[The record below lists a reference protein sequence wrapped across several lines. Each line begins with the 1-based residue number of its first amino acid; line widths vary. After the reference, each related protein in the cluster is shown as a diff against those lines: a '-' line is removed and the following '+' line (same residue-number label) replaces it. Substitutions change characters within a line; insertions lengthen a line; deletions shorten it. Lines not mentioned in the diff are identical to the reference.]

1 MKNHVIT
8 ATLALT
14 IGMSAPL
21 VAHAQ
26 SAADQ
31 LQEYRAML
39 ADGNPAELYEM
50 EGEELWVK
58 AMGPKNASLE
68 KCDLGLGPGVVEG
81 AAAQLP
87 RECGGHGRRGAHRLA
102 PGSAA
107 QLGPDH
113 QGPPGSGRTS
123 RAKDHRWRRPRHD
136 GRDDCGAAR
145 LPGVRDGA
153 ESGGGARPRPLD
165 RPQ

>member
-50 EGEELWVK
+50 EG
-58 AMGPKNASLE
+58 
-68 KCDLGLGPGVVEG
+68 
-81 AAAQLP
+81 
-87 RECGGHGRRGAHRLA
+87 
-102 PGSAA
+102 
-107 QLGPDH
+107 
-113 QGPPGSGRTS
+113 
-123 RAKDHRWRRPRHD
+123 
-136 GRDDCGAAR
+136 
-145 LPGVRDGA
+145 
-153 ESGGGARPRPLD
+153 
-165 RPQ
+165 